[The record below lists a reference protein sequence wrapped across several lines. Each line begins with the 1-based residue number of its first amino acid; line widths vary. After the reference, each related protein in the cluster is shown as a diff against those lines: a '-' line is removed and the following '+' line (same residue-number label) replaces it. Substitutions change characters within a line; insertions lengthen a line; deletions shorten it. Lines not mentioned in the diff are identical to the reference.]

1 MIKELVASNR
11 SYRSFDESKVFTAK
25 ELETLID
32 TARLSSSASN
42 RQPLKYK
49 LCTEKS
55 EVEKVLALTAWG
67 GLLPDITLPPE
78 GHHPTAFI
86 VICHDT
92 SVSPETKY
100 SAVDVGIAAQT
111 LMLAACE
118 SGYGGCMI
126 GAFDPDKVSDALR
139 LPLKYHP
146 VLLLALGIPDEAVFI
161 TEIGKDGD
169 TKYFRDKMG
178 IHYVPKRS
186 LESVLID

>member
-1 MIKELVASNR
+1 MVKELVASSR
-11 SYRSFDESKVFTAK
+11 SFRSFDESKVFTAK
-25 ELETLID
+25 ELENLVD
-32 TARLSSSASN
+32 TARFSSSAAN

-49 LCTEKS
+49 ICVDKA
-55 EVEKVLALTAWG
+55 EVEKLLSLTKWAG
-67 GLLPDITLPPE
+67 FLPDLNLPPE

-92 SVSPETKY
+92 SVCPETKY

-111 LMLAACE
+111 IMLAACE
-118 SGYGGCMI
+118 GGYGGCMI
-126 GAFDPDKVSDALR
+126 GAFDPDAVSDALR
-139 LPLKYHP
+139 LSLKYRP
-146 VLLLALGIPDEAVFI
+146 VLLLALGIPDEMVFI

>member
-1 MIKELVASNR
+1 MIKELVVSSR
-11 SYRSFDESKVFTAK
+11 SFRSFDEAKVFDEK
-25 ELETLID
+25 ELKELVD
-32 TARLSSSASN
+32 TVRLVSSASN

-49 LCTEKS
+49 LCTDKT
-55 EVEKVLALTAWG
+55 EVEKVLSLTAWA
-67 GLLPDITLPPE
+67 GLLPDLTLPPE

-92 SVSPETKY
+92 SVSPETKF
-100 SAVDVGIAAQT
+100 SSVDVGIAAQT
-111 LMLAACE
+111 IMLAACE
-118 SGYGGCMI
+118 KGYGGCMI

-146 VLLLALGIPDEAVFI
+146 ALLIALGVPDEAVFI
-161 TEIGKDGD
+161 TEIGKEGD

-186 LESVLID
+186 LESVIID